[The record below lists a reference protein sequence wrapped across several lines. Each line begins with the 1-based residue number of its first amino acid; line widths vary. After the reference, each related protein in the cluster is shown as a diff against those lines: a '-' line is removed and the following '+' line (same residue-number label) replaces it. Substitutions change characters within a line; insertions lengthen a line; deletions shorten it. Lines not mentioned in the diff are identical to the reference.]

1 MKRREF
7 LTAALAAGPLGTLR
21 ACAAG
26 GETLRIAAFQ
36 ADVTPPLGSPLCHA
50 SVQPAR
56 QIVDPLG
63 ARGVV
68 FLGAGRPLV
77 LCSVDW
83 VAISNAAHDAF
94 RQALA
99 DAVGTSQDR
108 VAVHTIHVH
117 DAPGVDF
124 SAEELLAA
132 HGLGGLLFNVA
143 AARQAIER
151 TALAARKALPKAQRV
166 THLGYG
172 KGKVENVAS
181 NRRLL
186 GPDGRVYF
194 TRMSSCRNK
203 QAQDAPEGTIDPYVR
218 LVSFWDGGRPLAAL
232 TYYACHPQSYYGKGG
247 VSYDYVGMARAL
259 REKELPGVAMVHF
272 DGAGGNVAAGKY
284 NDGSPA
290 MRPILADR
298 LARGMKAAW
307 DSMTKVPL
315 HAADVGWKVLPV
327 TLPVRDTLVESELA
341 AALADAKLPPLDRRR
356 PARQLSFLRRMK
368 SGKGIEL
375 AALRIGPVAILHMPG
390 ELFVEYQLAA
400 QKMRP
405 DRFVCLAAY
414 GDDGPGY
421 IGTAIAYRQGGY
433 ETGPVSHVGPEVE
446 EVLMEAMRRMLQD

>member
-1 MKRREF
+1 
-7 LTAALAAGPLGTLR
+7 
-21 ACAAG
+21 
-26 GETLRIAAFQ
+26 
-36 ADVTPPLGSPLCHA
+36 
-50 SVQPAR
+50 
-56 QIVDPLG
+56 
-63 ARGVV
+63 
-68 FLGAGRPLV
+68 
-77 LCSVDW
+77 
-83 VAISNAAHDAF
+83 
-94 RQALA
+94 
-99 DAVGTSQDR
+99 
-108 VAVHTIHVH
+108 
-117 DAPGVDF
+117 
-124 SAEELLAA
+124 
-132 HGLGGLLFNVA
+132 
-143 AARQAIER
+143 
-151 TALAARKALPKAQRV
+151 
-166 THLGYG
+166 
-172 KGKVENVAS
+172 
-181 NRRLL
+181 
-186 GPDGRVYF
+186 
-194 TRMSSCRNK
+194 
-203 QAQDAPEGTIDPYVR
+203 
-218 LVSFWDGGRPLAAL
+218 
-232 TYYACHPQSYYGKGG
+232 
-247 VSYDYVGMARAL
+247 
-259 REKELPGVAMVHF
+259 MVHF